1 MTVQNT
7 TPPTCKQS
15 LQVGRETT
23 DDDRRRAAMR
33 DIDGILAA
41 TGRARLWLVVLAC
54 CALVW
59 AINRIARWTI

>member
-1 MTVQNT
+1 MASEQNG

-41 TGRARLWLVVLAC
+41 TGWIMFGLFAA
-54 CALVW
+54 ALL
-59 AINRIARWTI
+59 IRWVTM